1 MIATFIF
8 ILFYTII
15 LLYVFLKNIQKIK
28 TDNNIIVTWT
38 NIVTTSFM
46 LGIGITLLIHL
57 IHEF

>member
-46 LGIGITLLIHL
+46 LGTGITLLIHL